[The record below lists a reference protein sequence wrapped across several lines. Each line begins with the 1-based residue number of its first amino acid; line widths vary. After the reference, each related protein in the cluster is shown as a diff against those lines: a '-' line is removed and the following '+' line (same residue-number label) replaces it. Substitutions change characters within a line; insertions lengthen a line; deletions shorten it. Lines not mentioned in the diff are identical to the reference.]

1 MTSFFVKKGKKGKKG
16 KNGVDK
22 EGRKWYNR
30 QALQKREGRADPWKL
45 NNEEEVQR
53 KYEEEA
59 NRIREPESNQNSTIP
74 FLEETVKKKK
84 LR

>member
-30 QALQKREGRADPWKL
+30 QALQKREGRADP
-45 NNEEEVQR
+45 
-53 KYEEEA
+53 
-59 NRIREPESNQNSTIP
+59 
-74 FLEETVKKKK
+74 
-84 LR
+84 